1 MKSCFNALHP
11 RVWQYLTGGGQ
22 SVESPRR
29 LLTFGDVHYCTEP
42 PIRTDEVTQSVP
54 NLKLKVQAPIEPWQ
68 KLTNAEIRAVLE
80 QAQGQYGNLVI
91 CGGCGRELEPPF
103 MEIDHIN
110 PRSQGGANDITNRI
124 LLCSP
129 CNRRKSDGYT
139 LVGLTRSNNREGWTC
154 DQNQAKLARDSV
166 RIRAEE
172 VSRMDAVQI
181 RELRD
186 TL

>member
-1 MKSCFNALHP
+1 M
-11 RVWQYLTGGGQ
+11 
-22 SVESPRR
+22 ESPRR
-29 LLTFGDVHYCTEP
+29 LLTFGDVHYRTDTP
-42 PIRTDEVTQSVP
+42 TRTDEVTQSVP
-54 NLKLKVQAPIEPWQ
+54 NLKLKVQAPVEAWQ
-68 KLTNAEIRAVLE
+68 KLTNAEIRAALE

-139 LVGLTRSNNREGWTC
+139 LVGLTRANNREGWTH
-154 DQNQAKLARDSV
+154 DTNQAKLARDSA
-166 RIRAEE
+166 RIRADEI
-172 VSRMDAVQI
+172 SHMDATQI
-181 RELRD
+181 S
-186 TL
+186 TLKGEVLL